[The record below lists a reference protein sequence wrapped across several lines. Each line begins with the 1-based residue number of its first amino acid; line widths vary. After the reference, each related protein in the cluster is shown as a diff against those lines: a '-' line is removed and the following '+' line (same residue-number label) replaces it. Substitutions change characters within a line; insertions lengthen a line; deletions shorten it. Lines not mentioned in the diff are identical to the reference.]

1 MIDRPGG
8 VIGRLR
14 GVIGLPGGV
23 IGLHGGVIGRPG
35 GVIRVRKVGKGLS
48 ACGRQFF
55 RPCLLSRALYLTF
68 SCNFCLR
75 ILMLLLL

>member
-14 GVIGLPGGV
+14 GVTGLPGGV

-35 GVIRVRKVGKGLS
+35 GVIRVCKVGMCLS
-48 ACGRQFF
+48 AMVGNSLGPAF
-55 RPCLLSRALYLTF
+55 
-68 SCNFCLR
+68 
-75 ILMLLLL
+75 

>member
-35 GVIRVRKVGKGLS
+35 GVIRVHKVGKGLS
-48 ACGRQFF
+48 ASMIGNSLGPAF
-55 RPCLLSRALYLTF
+55 
-68 SCNFCLR
+68 
-75 ILMLLLL
+75 

>member
-14 GVIGLPGGV
+14 GVTGLPGGV

-35 GVIRVRKVGKGLS
+35 GVIQVHKVSKGLS
-48 ACGRQFF
+48 AMVGNSLGSAF
-55 RPCLLSRALYLTF
+55 
-68 SCNFCLR
+68 
-75 ILMLLLL
+75 

>member
-14 GVIGLPGGV
+14 GVIGLPRGV

-48 ACGRQFF
+48 AMVGNSLGPAF
-55 RPCLLSRALYLTF
+55 
-68 SCNFCLR
+68 
-75 ILMLLLL
+75 